1 MKFIINK
8 NPSKLATIAVAFQ
21 AGAALERA
29 TSVPD
34 GTAHF
39 LEHFLFK
46 GTPTRNSFDLSR
58 EIAFYGGD
66 SNAYTSH
73 EEVVYYITLP
83 VDHFEKGV
91 EILHDMVTNPA
102 FPEDEFE
109 KEKQVILEELASG
122 NDSVNR
128 AIGKAFAEK
137 FYSNYLSRP
146 VIGTEESINAI
157 QLQDL
162 KTFFSSHYKG
172 ENMLVSV
179 CSPLKQTEAE
189 AIVEKY
195 FGKQDGDAALI
206 LTPEKTKVRKTQTVV
221 VPRQDLEQA
230 HVVWAWP
237 SFKYGSKEVY
247 AAAVLG
253 NILGDGMDSRL
264 FQEVREK
271 ANLVYGIG
279 AGSSSDRTSGSF
291 SIHFST
297 RPQNLDQ
304 AKEIILAEI
313 QKAVTTLPTDEELQ
327 RSKNKMR
334 TGIYRSR
341 QNAEGI
347 ALKCIDHYF
356 MKKKGLPNI
365 SAVNRK
371 LSKVTG
377 EDVMAAAKKI
387 FAGKN
392 VMAIG
397 KKVEA

>member
-21 AGAALERA
+21 AGAALEDS
-29 TSVPD
+29 TGVPR

-46 GTPTRNSFDLSR
+46 GTPKRDSFELSR
-58 EIAFYGGD
+58 EVAFYGGD

-73 EEVVYYITLP
+73 EEVVYFITLP
-83 VDHFEKGV
+83 VDHFEQGV
-91 EILHDMVTNPA
+91 EILYDMVTNPA

-109 KEKQVILEELASG
+109 KEKQVILEELASS

-128 AIGKAFAEK
+128 VLGKAFSEK
-137 FYSNYLSRP
+137 FYSNYLGTP
-146 VIGTEESINAI
+146 VIGTEESIKSI
-157 QLQDL
+157 QLSDL
-162 KTFFSSHYKG
+162 KKFFSSHYKK
-172 ENMLVSV
+172 ENMLISV
-179 CSPLKQTEAE
+179 CSPLKQSEAE
-189 AIVEKY
+189 SLIEKY
-195 FGKQDGDAALI
+195 FGKQDGDAAFI
-206 LTPEKTKVRKTQTVV
+206 LTPEKTKVRKTQTIV

-230 HVVWAWP
+230 HVIWAWP

-247 AAAVLG
+247 AAAVLSS
-253 NILGDGMDSRL
+253 ILGDGMDSRL

-279 AGSSSDRTSGSF
+279 AGSSADRTSGTF

-297 RPQNLDQ
+297 RPQNLEQ
-304 AKEIILAEI
+304 AKTIILSEI
-313 QKAVTTLPTDEELQ
+313 EKITSTLPTEEELQ

-334 TGIYRSR
+334 TGIYRGWQS
-341 QNAEGI
+341 AEGI
-347 ALKCIDHYF
+347 AMKVIDHYF
-356 MKKKGLPNI
+356 MKKKIPNI
-365 SAVNRK
+365 ASINRK
-371 LSKVTG
+371 LSKVTA
-377 EDVMAAAKKI
+377 EDVVEVAKKI

-392 VMAIG
+392 VMAIA

>member
-8 NPSKLATIAVAFQ
+8 NPSKLDTIAVAFQ
-21 AGAALERA
+21 AGSALENQKGFK
-29 TSVPD
+29 S

-46 GTPTRNSFDLSR
+46 GTPKRNSFELSR

-73 EEVVYYITLP
+73 EEVVYFITLP
-83 VDHFEKGV
+83 IDHFEAGV

-122 NDSVNR
+122 NDSVHR
-128 AIGKAFAEK
+128 VISKAFSEK
-137 FYSNYLSRP
+137 FYSNYLATP
-146 VIGTEESINAI
+146 VIGTEESIKSI

-162 KTFFSSHYKG
+162 KNFFSSFYKK
-172 ENMLVSV
+172 ENMVISV
-179 CSPLKQTEAE
+179 CSPMKPSEVQTLLS
-189 AIVEKY
+189 KY
-195 FGKQDGDAALI
+195 FGEEDGEANFI
-206 LTPEKTKVRKTQTVV
+206 LTPEKTKVKKTQVV
-221 VPRQDLEQA
+221 EVPRQDLEQA

-247 AAAVLG
+247 SAAVLA
-253 NILGDGMDSRL
+253 NIMGDGMDSRL

-279 AGSSSDRTSGSF
+279 TGSSSDRTSGSF

-297 RPQNLDQ
+297 RPQNLDR
-304 AKEIILAEI
+304 AKDIILSEI
-313 QKAVTTLPTDEELQ
+313 QKAVNTLPTDEELQ

-334 TGIYRSR
+334 TGIYRGWQS
-341 QNAEGI
+341 AEGI
-347 ALKCIDHYF
+347 ALKCVDHYF
-356 MKKKGLPNI
+356 LKKKTPNLA
-365 SAVNRK
+365 STNRK
-371 LSKVTG
+371 LSKVTA
-377 EDVMAAAKKI
+377 EDVMKVAKKI
-387 FAGKN
+387 FAGKH
-392 VMAIG
+392 VMAVG

>member
-21 AGAALERA
+21 AGSALEREA
-29 TSVPD
+29 SVPD

-46 GTPTRNSFDLSR
+46 GTPTRDSFELSR
-58 EIAFYGGD
+58 QIAFYGGD

-73 EEVVYYITLP
+73 EEVVYFITLP
-83 VDHFEKGV
+83 VDHFEAGV

-102 FPEDEFE
+102 FPESEFD

-128 AIGKAFAEK
+128 ALGKEFASK

-157 QLQDL
+157 QLDHL
-162 KTFFSSHYKG
+162 KHFFSTFYKK
-172 ENMLVSV
+172 ENMLISV
-179 CSPLKQTEAE
+179 CAPMKQSETEAV
-189 AIVEKY
+189 ITKY
-195 FGKQDGDAALI
+195 FGEQDGQANFL
-206 LTPEKTKVRKTQTVV
+206 LTPEKTKVKKTLTVE
-221 VPRQDLEQA
+221 VPRNDLEQA
-230 HVVWAWP
+230 HVIWAWP

-279 AGSSSDRTSGSF
+279 AGNSTDRTSGSF

-297 RPQNLDQ
+297 RPQNMEQ
-304 AKEIILAEI
+304 AKSIIIAEI
-313 QKAVTTLPTDEELQ
+313 QKAMTTLPTEEEVQ

-334 TGIYRSR
+334 TGIYRSW
-341 QNAEGI
+341 QSAEGI
-347 ALKCIDHYF
+347 ALKCVDHYF
-356 MKKKGLPNI
+356 MKKKIPSI
-365 SAVNRK
+365 AATNRK
-371 LSKVTG
+371 LSKVTA

-387 FAGKN
+387 FVGKN
-392 VMAIG
+392 VMAVA
-397 KKVEA
+397 KKVE

>member
-21 AGAALERA
+21 AGSALEFQHNFPA
-29 TSVPD
+29 

-46 GTPTRNSFDLSR
+46 GTPNRDSFELSR

-73 EEVVYYITLP
+73 EEVVYFITLP
-83 VDHFEKGV
+83 VDHFEKGM

-102 FPEDEFE
+102 FPEQEFE

-122 NDSVNR
+122 NDSVHR
-128 AIGKAFAEK
+128 VIGKAFSEK
-137 FYSNYLSRP
+137 FYSNYLSTP
-146 VIGTEESINAI
+146 VIGTEESIKSI

-162 KTFFSSHYKG
+162 KNFYSSFYKK
-172 ENMLVSV
+172 ENMLISV
-179 CSPLKQTEAE
+179 CSPMKQGE
-189 AIVEKY
+189 VESLLVKY
-195 FGKQDGDAALI
+195 FGEQDGEAAFI
-206 LTPEKTKVRKTQTVV
+206 LTPEKTKVRKTQTVI

-279 AGSSSDRTSGSF
+279 AGNSADRTSGTF

-304 AKEIILAEI
+304 AKDIILAEI
-313 QKAVTTLPTDEELQ
+313 EKVVSVAPTEEELQ

-334 TGIYRSR
+334 TGIYRGWQS
-341 QNAEGI
+341 AEGI
-347 ALKCIDHYF
+347 ALKFIDHYF
-356 MKKKGLPNI
+356 MMKKIPSL
-365 SAVNRK
+365 AATNRK
-371 LSKVTG
+371 LSKVTA
-377 EDVMAAAKKI
+377 EDVMKVAKKI
-387 FAGKN
+387 FSGKN
-392 VMAIG
+392 VMAVG

>member
-21 AGAALERA
+21 AGSALEKS

-46 GTPTRNSFDLSR
+46 GTPKRNSFELSR

-73 EEVVYYITLP
+73 EEVVYFITLP
-83 VDHFEKGV
+83 IDHFESGV

-109 KEKQVILEELASG
+109 KEKQVILEELAST
-122 NDSVNR
+122 NDSVHR
-128 AIGKAFAEK
+128 VIGRAFAEK
-137 FYSNYLSRP
+137 FYSNYLSQP

-157 QLQDL
+157 QLKDL
-162 KTFFSSHYKG
+162 KTFFSTHYKK

-179 CSPLKQTEAE
+179 CSPLKQAETEAII
-189 AIVEKY
+189 AKY
-195 FGKQDGDAALI
+195 FGEQDGDAAFL
-206 LTPEKTKVRKTQTVV
+206 LTPEKTKVRKTQTVI

-279 AGSSSDRTSGSF
+279 SGNSSDRTSGTF

-297 RPQNLDQ
+297 RPQNLEQ
-304 AKEIILAEI
+304 AKEIILNEI
-313 QKAVTTLPTDEELQ
+313 QKVMTTLPTEEEVQ

-334 TGIYRSR
+334 TGIYRSW
-341 QNAEGI
+341 QSAEGI
-347 ALKCIDHYF
+347 TLKCVDHYF
-356 MKKKGLPNI
+356 MQKKIPNI
-365 SAVNRK
+365 HSVNRK
-371 LSKVTG
+371 LSKVTA
-377 EDVMAAAKKI
+377 EDVVKVAKKI
-387 FAGKN
+387 FTGKN